1 VALPKCTFL
10 TTIPNCRNGITI
22 SQSKKLTLF
31 AVLLLSR
38 STINTTK
45 IQEKAQAARA
55 IYEHASALGAAF
67 GPFCK
72 SCLDAFLLLLQFK
85 YSSEIRATAAQ
96 TLAAIFEASC
106 CHGARAGM
114 QVPAGYL
121 PIIAKSIAKQIQSEE
136 SSDSEVVFA
145 LADSLS
151 EIYYS
156 VYSRLVDHG
165 RTLLCNFS
173 VGDVSTVV
181 QLCMESMV
189 SCLGRR
195 DTFTRV
201 ISGAEGALTGDDERE
216 EYEGLLRG
224 EEALLTPLVDSV
236 GYSLKFLK
244 GDFVSIFE
252 SEVAP
257 VLGPYLRS
265 GNDMRA
271 RLSAVCLFDDCV
283 EHCGAAAAE
292 RFAPMLVGGVMAG
305 LDDATNGGDD
315 ELKRASIYGVAQM
328 ARYSPPAVLDPHVQI
343 VLGHLLSITRVQKV
357 ESENLMLYE
366 NAISALA
373 SLLLIGAAPFKSTG
387 FIKRDTALNMILT
400 NLPLREDEDEAKIC
414 HAGLCE
420 LVENASIDV
429 ESQCSELVRI
439 IGETMAYVS
448 DGEDLALPGTCTA
461 FAAILFRMQQKVRPD
476 LMQQSYASISPDA
489 QEAIQ
494 SLMNEH
500 AHQFANI
507 VTP

>member
-1 VALPKCTFL
+1 
-10 TTIPNCRNGITI
+10 
-22 SQSKKLTLF
+22 
-31 AVLLLSR
+31 
-38 STINTTK
+38 
-45 IQEKAQAARA
+45 
-55 IYEHASALGAAF
+55 
-67 GPFCK
+67 
-72 SCLDAFLLLLQFK
+72 
-85 YSSEIRATAAQ
+85 
-96 TLAAIFEASC
+96 
-106 CHGARAGM
+106 
-114 QVPAGYL
+114 
-121 PIIAKSIAKQIQSEE
+121 
-136 SSDSEVVFA
+136 
-145 LADSLS
+145 
-151 EIYYS
+151 
-156 VYSRLVDHG
+156 
-165 RTLLCNFS
+165 
-173 VGDVSTVV
+173 
-181 QLCMESMV
+181 MV

-201 ISGAEGALTGDDERE
+201 ISGDEGALTGDDERE